1 MHIQHAYMKLA
12 HEKASQQ
19 HDLVVELQVRSQHT
33 CVQVPSNESKD
44 QIASAV
50 ADASMTRAQT
60 HMHTHTH
67 THGGGAHV
75 AARHIWR

>member
-1 MHIQHAYMKLA
+1 MKLA